1 VIRAIDKKSSITE
14 KANMI
19 TREEAN
25 SRIRDGEIAD
35 HMREEK
41 ITDLK
46 KDEETVDHSNLMKE
60 ETADHSNLMKE
71 ETADHNKEGRI
82 KRVVRLSKLANNSA
96 TIDRGKESI
105 NKISNKK
112 MDRSRVT
119 LCSR

>member
-1 VIRAIDKKSSITE
+1 MIDKKSSITE
-14 KANMI
+14 KADMI

-46 KDEETVDHSNLMKE
+46 KDEETV
-60 ETADHSNLMKE
+60 DHSNLMKE

>member
-1 VIRAIDKKSSITE
+1 VIRVIDKKSSITE
-14 KANMI
+14 KADMI

-60 ETADHSNLMKE
+60 ETADH
-71 ETADHNKEGRI
+71 NKEGNGRI
-82 KRVVRLSKLANNSA
+82 KRVVRLSRLANNSA